1 MEYKMSS
8 KNSASAFCL
17 GVGLPLLGI
26 GLYFVIWSAFNLQFD
41 EYTAFGILMII
52 IGAVL
57 LFGIKINQKNDSF
70 ISPYC
75 SIHSD
80 VESAGKCAGCRK
92 SFCADCL
99 SDVGCFKY
107 CPDCYDDAQAKER
120 DRIKEEEEFVS
131 KIPLKSKTI
140 AILLCL
146 FLWPFGLHMFYL
158 GYSTKGIAR
167 LVITLLAVG
176 SLIVPPGIVILPA
189 VLFLKAIHAVFDLFS
204 IAGDMRDAYG
214 RKLI

>member
-1 MEYKMSS
+1 MSS

-57 LFGIKINQKNDSF
+57 LYSMKINRKNDSF
-70 ISPYC
+70 KRQNC
-75 SIHSD
+75 TIHPD
-80 VESAGKCAGCRK
+80 VEGAERCNGCRK
-92 SFCADCL
+92 WFCADCL
-99 SDVGCFKY
+99 SEVNGFKY
-107 CPDCYDDAQAKER
+107 CTDCYDGALVKER

-158 GYSTKGIAR
+158 GYSTKGIKR

-176 SLIVPPGIVILPA
+176 SLIVPPGIVILA
-189 VLFLKAIHAVFDLFS
+189 VVLVLKALHALFDLFS

-214 RKLI
+214 RKLV